1 MGRRHKLADRLR
13 RNLMDMFVGGRWQTS
28 PDWLDVVAPYTG
40 DVIDRV
46 PSATLE
52 QVEEALATA
61 ERGAAVMR
69 ALPGAARADIL
80 RRAADLLDED
90 VDRIADTISRE
101 VGKPIGEAKGEAA
114 RLGEMFRL
122 ASFEG
127 TQIRGETLPLDA
139 QAGAEGKLG
148 FTLRIPTGVVVAIT
162 PFNYPGLLVV
172 HKIAPALAAG
182 NAVILKPASQA
193 PLTALIIT
201 EKLIEAGL
209 PEAALQTITG
219 SGSTVGMPLVSD
231 PRVRK
236 VSFTGSTQVGEAI
249 TRVAG
254 VKRLSLELGANC
266 PTVVMPDADVELAA
280 EASALGGYVNAG
292 QVCISLQ
299 RVIVHERVY
308 EEYLDALNGPVS
320 AFEVGDPSQAS
331 TKIGAMISEAEAA
344 RVARWIDE
352 AVAAGARVTIG
363 GDRDGAKL
371 SPTVVADVTPGMKL
385 SDQEVFGPTLG
396 VTKAESIEHAI
407 ALANDS
413 SYGLGAG
420 IFTSD
425 ITNAMRFAREVEAGS
440 VHVNWTPLWRA
451 DLMPYGGLKGSGI
464 GKEGIRYAVEEMT
477 EIKTVVVHGLERR
490 ASDA

>member
-1 MGRRHKLADRLR
+1 
-13 RNLMDMFVGGRWQTS
+13 MDMFVGGRRQGS
-28 PDWLDVVAPYTG
+28 SEWLDIVAPYSG
-40 DVIDRV
+40 EVIDRV
-46 PSATLE
+46 PVATPS

-61 ERGAAVMR
+61 ERGAVVMR
-69 ALPGAARADIL
+69 NLGGAARADIL
-80 RRAADLLDED
+80 RRAADLLDAD
-90 VDRIADTISRE
+90 VERIARTISLE
-101 VGKPIGEAKGEAA
+101 VGKPIGEATGEAS

-148 FTLRIPTGVVVAIT
+148 FTLRIPTGIVVAIT

-201 EKLIEAGL
+201 EKLVEAGL
-209 PEAALQTITG
+209 PESGLQTITG
-219 SGSTVGMPLVSD
+219 GGAAVGMTLVSD
-231 PRVRK
+231 ARVRK
-236 VSFTGSTQVGEAI
+236 VSFTGSTAVGEEI
-249 TRVAG
+249 TRIAG

-266 PTVVMPDADVELAA
+266 PMIVMPDADLELAA
-280 EASALGGYVNAG
+280 EASAAGGYVNAG

-299 RVIVHERVY
+299 RVIVHEDVY
-308 EEYLDALNGPVS
+308 GDYLDALRGPVE
-320 AFEVGDPSQAS
+320 AFRMGDPLAAD
-331 TKIGAMISEAEAA
+331 TKIGAMISETEAV
-344 RVARWIDE
+344 RVAQWVDE
-352 AVAAGARVTIG
+352 AVASGARVVIG
-363 GDRDGAKL
+363 GERDGAKL
-371 SPTVVADVTPGMKL
+371 FPTVVADVTPSMRI
-385 SDQEVFGPTLG
+385 SQEEVFGPTLS
-396 VTKAESIEHAI
+396 VTKAANIDEAI
-407 ALANDS
+407 TLANDS

-420 IFTSD
+420 IFTKD
-425 ITNAMRFAREVEAGS
+425 VTNAMRFAREVDAGV

-477 EIKTVVVHGLERR
+477 ELKTVIIHGLEGGPT
-490 ASDA
+490 

>member
-1 MGRRHKLADRLR
+1 
-13 RNLMDMFVGGRWQTS
+13 MDMFVGGRRQGS
-28 PDWLDVVAPYTG
+28 ADWIDVTAPYSG

-46 PSATLE
+46 PAATAAH
-52 QVEEALATA
+52 VEEALATA

-69 ALPGAARADIL
+69 TLPGAERADIL
-80 RRAADLLDED
+80 RRAADLLDRD
-90 VDRIADTISRE
+90 VDRIARTISLE
-101 VGKPIGEAKGEAA
+101 VGKPIGEAQGEAG
-114 RLGEMFRL
+114 RLGEMLRL

-139 QAGAEGKLG
+139 QAGADGKLG

-209 PEAALQTITG
+209 PEVALQTITG
-219 SGSTVGMPLVSD
+219 GGATVGMPLVSD
-231 PRVRK
+231 RRVRK

-266 PTVVMPDADVELAA
+266 PMVVMPDADVELAA

-308 EEYLDALNGPVS
+308 DEYLEALRGPVE
-320 AFEVGDPSQAS
+320 AFELGDPLLGS
-331 TKIGAMISEAEAA
+331 TKIASMISETEAI
-344 RVARWIDE
+344 RVAQWIDE

-363 GDRDGAKL
+363 GERDGARL
-371 SPTVVADVTPGMKL
+371 SPTVVADVTPGMKI
-385 SDQEVFGPTLG
+385 SDLEVFGPTLG
-396 VTKAESIEHAI
+396 VTKVDGIDHAI

-420 IFTSD
+420 IFTRD
-425 ITNAMRFAREVEAGS
+425 VTNALRFAREVDAGS
-440 VHVNWTPLWRA
+440 IHVNWTPLWRA
-451 DLMPYGGLKGSGI
+451 DLMPYGGLKGSGV
-464 GKEGIRYAVEEMT
+464 GKEGIRSAVEEMT
-477 EIKTVVVHGLERR
+477 EIKTIVVHGLERES
-490 ASDA
+490 A

>member
-1 MGRRHKLADRLR
+1 
-13 RNLMDMFVGGRWQTS
+13 MDMFVGGRWQGS
-28 PDWLDVVAPYTG
+28 PEWVDVVAPYSRE
-40 DVIDRV
+40 VIDRV
-46 PSATLE
+46 PLATPD

-61 ERGAAVMR
+61 RRGATVMR
-69 ALPGAARADIL
+69 TLSGAARADVL
-80 RRAADLLDED
+80 RRAADLLDAD
-90 VDRIADTISRE
+90 VDRIARTITLE
-101 VGKPIGEAKGEAA
+101 VGKPIAEARGEAS

-127 TQIRGETLPLDA
+127 TQARGETLPLDA

-209 PEAALQTITG
+209 PEPALQTITG
-219 SGSTVGMPLVSD
+219 SGGAVGMALVRD
-231 PRVRK
+231 ARVRK
-236 VSFTGSTQVGEAI
+236 VSFTGSTRVGEEI

-266 PTVVMPDADVELAA
+266 PMVVMPDADLELAA
-280 EASALGGYVNAG
+280 EASATGGYVNAG

-299 RVIVHERVY
+299 RVIVHEQVY
-308 EEYLDALNGPVS
+308 DDYLEALREPVAS
-320 AFEVGDPSQAS
+320 FQMGDPLGED
-331 TKIGAMISEAEAA
+331 TKIGAMISETEAA

-352 AVAAGARVTIG
+352 ATASGARVAIG
-363 GDRDGAKL
+363 GHRDGALL
-371 SPTVVADVTPGMKL
+371 SPTVVADVTPDMKL
-385 SDQEVFGPTLG
+385 FEQEVFGPTLG
-396 VTKAESIEHAI
+396 VTKARSVDHAI

-420 IFTSD
+420 IFTRD
-425 ITNAMRFAREVEAGS
+425 VTHALRFAREVDAGS
-440 VHVNWTPLWRA
+440 VHINWTPLWRA

-477 EIKTVVVHGLERR
+477 ELKTVVIHGLDGG
-490 ASDA
+490 SS

>member
-1 MGRRHKLADRLR
+1 
-13 RNLMDMFVGGRWQTS
+13 MDMFVGERWQHS
-28 PDWLDVVAPYTG
+28 PEWIDVVAPYSG

-46 PSATLE
+46 PVATPA

-61 ERGAAVMR
+61 ERGAVIMR
-69 ALPGAARADIL
+69 NLGGATRAGIL
-80 RRAADLLDED
+80 RRAADLLDAD
-90 VDRIADTISRE
+90 VERIARTISLE
-101 VGKPIGEAKGEAA
+101 VGKPIGEATGEAS

-148 FTLRIPTGVVVAIT
+148 FTLRIPTGVIVAIT

-172 HKIAPALAAG
+172 HKIGPALAAG

-209 PEAALQTITG
+209 PAAGLQTITG
-219 SGSTVGMPLVSD
+219 GGGTTGMALVRD

-236 VSFTGSTQVGEAI
+236 VSFTGSTAVGEEI
-249 TRVAG
+249 TRIAG

-266 PTVVMPDADVELAA
+266 PMIVMPDADLELAA
-280 EASALGGYVNAG
+280 EAGATGGYVNAG

-299 RVIVHERVY
+299 RVIVHEAVY
-308 EEYLDALNGPVS
+308 EDYLEALRGPVE
-320 AFEVGDPSQAS
+320 AFTMGDPLSAD
-331 TKIGAMISEAEAA
+331 TRIGAMISEAEAA
-344 RVARWIDE
+344 RVAGWVDE
-352 AVAAGARVTIG
+352 AVAGGARVVIG
-363 GDRDGAKL
+363 GERDGAKL
-371 SPTVVADVTPGMKL
+371 FPTVVADVLPGMRL
-385 SDQEVFGPTLG
+385 SDEEVFGPTLS
-396 VTKAESIEHAI
+396 VTKATSIDEAI
-407 ALANDS
+407 DLANDS

-420 IFTSD
+420 IFTRD
-425 ITNAMRFAREVEAGS
+425 VTNAMRFAREVDAGA

-464 GKEGIRYAVEEMT
+464 GKEGIRYAVDEMT
-477 EIKTVVVHGLERR
+477 EVKTVIIHGLERDT
-490 ASDA
+490 S

>member
-1 MGRRHKLADRLR
+1 
-13 RNLMDMFVGGRWQTS
+13 MDMYVGGRWQGS
-28 PDWLDVVAPYTG
+28 SEWLDIVSPYSG
-40 DVIDRV
+40 EVIDRV
-46 PSATLE
+46 PVATPK
-52 QVEEALATA
+52 QIEEALATA
-61 ERGAAVMR
+61 ERGAIVMR
-69 ALPGAARADIL
+69 GLGGAARADIL
-80 RRAADLLDED
+80 RRAADLLDAD
-90 VDRIADTISRE
+90 VERIARTISLE
-101 VGKPIGEAKGEAA
+101 VGKPIAEASGEAS

-209 PEAALQTITG
+209 PGVGLQTITG
-219 SGSTVGMPLVSD
+219 GGRAVGMALVRD
-231 PRVRK
+231 ARVRK
-236 VSFTGSTQVGEAI
+236 VSFTGSTAVGEEI

-266 PTVVMPDADVELAA
+266 PMIVMPDANLELAA
-280 EASALGGYVNAG
+280 EASATGGYVNAG

-299 RVIVHERVY
+299 RVIVHEDIY
-308 EEYLDALNGPVS
+308 EDYLEALRKPVA
-320 AFEVGDPSQAS
+320 AFRMGDPLAAD

-344 RVARWIDE
+344 RVARWVDE
-352 AVAAGARVTIG
+352 AVASGARVVIG
-363 GDRDGAKL
+363 GERDGAKL
-371 SPTVVADVTPGMKL
+371 FPTVVADVTPGMKL
-385 SDQEVFGPTLG
+385 SQQEVFGPTLS
-396 VTKAESIEHAI
+396 VIKAASIDQAI

-420 IFTSD
+420 IFTQNV
-425 ITNAMRFAREVEAGS
+425 TNALRFAREVEAGS
-440 VHVNWTPLWRA
+440 IHINWTPLWRA

-477 EIKTVVVHGLERR
+477 ELKTVVIHGLEGEP
-490 ASDA
+490 S

>member
-1 MGRRHKLADRLR
+1 
-13 RNLMDMFVGGRWQTS
+13 MDMYVGGRWQGS
-28 PDWLDVVAPYTG
+28 SEWLDIVSPYSG
-40 DVIDRV
+40 EVIDRV
-46 PSATLE
+46 PVATPK
-52 QVEEALATA
+52 QIEEALATA
-61 ERGAAVMR
+61 ERGAIVMR
-69 ALPGAARADIL
+69 GLGGAARADIL
-80 RRAADLLDED
+80 RRAADLLDAD
-90 VDRIADTISRE
+90 VERIARTISLE
-101 VGKPIGEAKGEAA
+101 VGKPIAEASGEAS

-209 PEAALQTITG
+209 PGVGLQTITG
-219 SGSTVGMPLVSD
+219 GGRAVGMALVRD
-231 PRVRK
+231 ARVRK
-236 VSFTGSTQVGEAI
+236 VSFTGSTAVGEEI

-266 PTVVMPDADVELAA
+266 PMIVMPDANLELAA
-280 EASALGGYVNAG
+280 EASAIGGYVNAG

-299 RVIVHERVY
+299 RVIVHEDIY
-308 EEYLDALNGPVS
+308 EDYLEALREPV
-320 AFEVGDPSQAS
+320 AGFRMGDPLAAD

-344 RVARWIDE
+344 RVGRWVDE
-352 AVAAGARVTIG
+352 AVASGARVVIG
-363 GDRDGAKL
+363 GERDGAKL
-371 SPTVVADVTPGMKL
+371 FPTVVADVTPGMKL
-385 SDQEVFGPTLG
+385 SQQEVFGPTLS
-396 VTKAESIEHAI
+396 VIKAASIDQAI

-420 IFTSD
+420 IFTQNV
-425 ITNAMRFAREVEAGS
+425 TNALRFAREVEAGS
-440 VHVNWTPLWRA
+440 IHINWTPLWRA

-477 EIKTVVVHGLERR
+477 ELKTVVIHGLEGEP
-490 ASDA
+490 S